1 MDWLLILFGALLA
14 ACCMALG
21 AGVVLLIARQFN
33 RERFLLYRELG
44 RLETEN
50 DALAQRAGLGVPE
63 EEL

>member
-14 ACCMALG
+14 VFCTAFG
-21 AGVVLLIARQFN
+21 AVAAWAMGYQFN
-33 RERFLLYRELG
+33 RERILLYRELG

-50 DALAQRAGLGVPE
+50 DALAHRAGVGIPE